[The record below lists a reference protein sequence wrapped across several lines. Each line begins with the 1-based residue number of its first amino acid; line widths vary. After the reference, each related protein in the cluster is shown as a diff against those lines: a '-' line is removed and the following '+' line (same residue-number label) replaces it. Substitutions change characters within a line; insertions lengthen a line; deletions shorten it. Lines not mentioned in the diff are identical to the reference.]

1 MWYCHP
7 ETRLLPSTLP
17 GSPASVCKAHC
28 SLTRRP
34 RPSSEPGPSGRKCWR
49 RCQGRDREASHL
61 NTEHGLSLGQKL
73 SGHFMEI
80 LGNGSL
86 KRNKITQNWKAP
98 PPLEISHFFMNPLS
112 LGLSL
117 DLPASSCFIFI
128 GMHWELGPQGLG
140 LQALIPW
147 GFLVTIKITFE
158 IIPYYLNIPSI
169 NKVYAPAFLHL

>member
-17 GSPASVCKAHC
+17 GSAAYVCKAHC
-28 SLTRRP
+28 TLTRRP

-98 PPLEISHFFMNPLS
+98 PPLEISHFFMNPIS

-147 GFLVTIKITFE
+147 GFLVTIKIMFE
-158 IIPYYLNIPSI
+158 II
-169 NKVYAPAFLHL
+169 

>member
-117 DLPASSCFIFI
+117 DLSTCFLLLHLYWNALGVGTTRTWTASIDSLRLLGHYQNNVWNNIKFI
-128 GMHWELGPQGLG
+128 
-140 LQALIPW
+140 
-147 GFLVTIKITFE
+147 
-158 IIPYYLNIPSI
+158 YYLSRYLSQ
-169 NKVYAPAFLHL
+169 V